1 MKKIT
6 KISKIFLVLTMIF
19 SQLSSVVTV
28 LADEITSK
36 PLDAS
41 LAAVTD
47 EELGYVEKYTLTYKS
62 EKQDYDEEKEY
73 TIELE
78 SSFEYLNGTIENGTD
93 VVVTKTGSEL
103 NNEVNS
109 SDLDPISTY
118 YNGVYNLKITVKDNA
133 AVIYE
138 ESIPYVV
145 NTVKSG
151 LVGTLNNGEV
161 EPTNETLGI
170 VSTGEYTV
178 NEEKEYTQNLMI
190 VPGNLSP
197 DSNYKVTIGE
207 NEMLMTGEDIAQ
219 STFDGSKINTT
230 SSLGGLYNTNDIIT
244 IEELDN
250 NDVVINTIDYTYDAS
265 INYDK
270 NNDEA
275 LSELTGLS
283 LNNGYLYEEAIGYN
297 NSDSVTSIKEI
308 VDSLVNTDIE
318 LSIYDEN
325 NTLLDLTNE
334 EVLNSQLKNNYRVV
348 FTRGTEVTYTVVVT
362 GDNTSDNNF
371 DSDDMKVTMKDYLE
385 GNKVLSMDVVKGE
398 DDEEGLL
405 TFDDIMKLNTELNPA
420 TSGDVNINLGLVY
433 GGLPKEIYVGDTF
446 KLNVLVKSEN
456 ASDYINGINALVT
469 TGNNLKLTN
478 VTYNSNLI
486 GTFKDNN
493 LVAAG
498 TDLKNEEVLLT
509 LEFTAIKEG
518 KDSITLSGSIA
529 KNENIEE
536 FENLTTEVNVIR
548 KISSNNNL
556 SSLKASVGTFDIAF
570 DKDVTVYTLTVPY
583 DTESVILSG
592 SLEDITSTVDGL
604 IEYKLTDDKTT
615 ANIIVVAEDGTIKV
629 YTVYIIKEAKPENV
643 ATPVTY
649 YYSSNNY
656 LKSLEIDG
664 YEITF
669 NKETNEY
676 KITVKNDVT
685 SLDIKAIP
693 EDSRARVEITGN
705 EKFKKGNNTVTI
717 TVTAED
723 GSTREYKITANK
735 ESEKKEALTEIEG
748 NSNTAEK
755 VVIIILIILVVLGL
769 LYLIFKKDEQ
779 EVATVEIKKE
789 QKIDNKKTN
798 KKN

>member
-1 MKKIT
+1 
-6 KISKIFLVLTMIF
+6 
-19 SQLSSVVTV
+19 
-28 LADEITSK
+28 
-36 PLDAS
+36 
-41 LAAVTD
+41 
-47 EELGYVEKYTLTYKS
+47 
-62 EKQDYDEEKEY
+62 
-73 TIELE
+73 
-78 SSFEYLNGTIENGTD
+78 
-93 VVVTKTGSEL
+93 
-103 NNEVNS
+103 
-109 SDLDPISTY
+109 
-118 YNGVYNLKITVKDNA
+118 
-133 AVIYE
+133 
-138 ESIPYVV
+138 
-145 NTVKSG
+145 
-151 LVGTLNNGEV
+151 
-161 EPTNETLGI
+161 
-170 VSTGEYTV
+170 
-178 NEEKEYTQNLMI
+178 
-190 VPGNLSP
+190 
-197 DSNYKVTIGE
+197 
-207 NEMLMTGEDIAQ
+207 
-219 STFDGSKINTT
+219 
-230 SSLGGLYNTNDIIT
+230 
-244 IEELDN
+244 
-250 NDVVINTIDYTYDAS
+250 
-265 INYDK
+265 
-270 NNDEA
+270 
-275 LSELTGLS
+275 
-283 LNNGYLYEEAIGYN
+283 
-297 NSDSVTSIKEI
+297 
-308 VDSLVNTDIE
+308 
-318 LSIYDEN
+318 
-325 NTLLDLTNE
+325 
-334 EVLNSQLKNNYRVV
+334 
-348 FTRGTEVTYTVVVT
+348 
-362 GDNTSDNNF
+362 
-371 DSDDMKVTMKDYLE
+371 
-385 GNKVLSMDVVKGE
+385 MDVVKG
-398 DDEEGLL
+398 DSDEKGLL
-405 TFDDIMKLNTELNPA
+405 TFEDIMKLNTELNSI
-420 TSGDVNINLGLVY
+420 TSGDANINLCLVY
-433 GGLPKEIYVGDTF
+433 GELPKEIYVGDTF
-446 KLNVLVKSEN
+446 KLNVLVNSEN

-486 GTFKDNN
+486 GTFKENA

-498 TDLKNEEVLLT
+498 TDLTNGEVLLT
-509 LEFTAIKEG
+509 LEFTAIAEG
-518 KDSITLSGSIA
+518 KDSITLSGSVA
-529 KNENIEE
+529 KNENIQG
-536 FENLTTEVNVIR
+536 FESLVTEINVIR

-604 IEYKLTDDKTT
+604 VEYKLTDDKTT
-615 ANIIVVAEDGTIKV
+615 ANITVVAEDGTIKV

-676 KITVKNDVT
+676 KITVKSDVT